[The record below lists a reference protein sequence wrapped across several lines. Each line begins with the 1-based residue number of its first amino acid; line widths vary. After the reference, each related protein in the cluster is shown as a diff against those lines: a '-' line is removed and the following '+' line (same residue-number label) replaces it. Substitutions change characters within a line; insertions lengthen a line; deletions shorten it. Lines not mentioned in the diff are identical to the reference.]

1 MAMSL
6 SAQFEG
12 KWPHEKTVQIRVV
25 FENVRPKKVLQFKH
39 HFAGLGVGLEGH
51 VKKK

>member
-1 MAMSL
+1 MSL

-12 KWPHEKTVQIRVV
+12 KWPHEKTVQIQCG
-25 FENVRPKKVLQFKH
+25 FENVRPKKVLQIKH